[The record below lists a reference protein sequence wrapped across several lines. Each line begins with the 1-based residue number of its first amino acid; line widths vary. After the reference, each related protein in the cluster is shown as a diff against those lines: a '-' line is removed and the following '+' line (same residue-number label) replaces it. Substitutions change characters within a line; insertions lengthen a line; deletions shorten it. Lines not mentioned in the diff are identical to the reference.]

1 MRLDDV
7 MMSVDQSECANRIIN
22 QSDCNCARFWEAS
35 KIRHQ
40 VLGSER
46 WVYWMTL
53 YFWLIKMAPQQLPW
67 LVRMCVINHKN
78 VVPKIKT
85 LNTHNSVNFY
95 SNWKIDPSKPNFSAP
110 SLPMLVQAEELTG
123 GKEMT
128 FFDSPLNGV
137 VTFFD
142 PRLNGVA
149 TFFDP
154 PLNGVVTFFDPQ
166 LNGVTTFFL
175 HLTGLW
181 LFLTLGLT
189 GSRLFSTLHLTG
201 SWLFLTLSLTGSQL
215 FFDLQKTVLSQ
226 CCTALS
232 MGGYELSNF

>member
-1 MRLDDV
+1 MNIPYNKTPTNPTKIWQNTTKPGRNTVSPLTFYSFCRNVFRKHDGDDV
-7 MMSVDQSECANRIIN
+7 MLSVDQSGYPNRIIN

-137 VTFFD
+137 VTFFR
-142 PRLNGVA
+142 PSA
-149 TFFDP
+149 
-154 PLNGVVTFFDPQ
+154 
-166 LNGVTTFFL
+166 
-175 HLTGLW
+175 
-181 LFLTLGLT
+181 
-189 GSRLFSTLHLTG
+189 
-201 SWLFLTLSLTGSQL
+201 
-215 FFDLQKTVLSQ
+215 
-226 CCTALS
+226 
-232 MGGYELSNF
+232 